1 MPPPD
6 PRLLEQANRKQLL
19 AELNPKPRDPFAGG
33 LGELVGGEGVASVGF
48 GARRGAQPQPP
59 SILSAGSQAGGSQI
73 GSQIGGGSQCG
84 CKGGG
89 GSQRGSAGS
98 QISVAR
104 GSQISVARGSQ
115 ISVARSQQSQRS
127 QRSQRSNQPGA
138 AANDGDA
145 RSTLSGV
152 TSLSWRTPS
161 TIRSSEPSEIARNKI
176 AELQLRLE
184 LERVLRLQRETE
196 LEAQRA
202 QNLTLQAKADKN
214 KE

>member
-59 SILSAGSQAGGSQI
+59 SILSAGSAGGSQI

-104 GSQISVARGSQ
+104 GSRISVARGNRSAWHGASRASAVKEASAATNQ
-115 ISVARSQQSQRS
+115 ARPPTTVTRARRFRASR
-127 QRSQRSNQPGA
+127 RCPGA
-138 AANDGDA
+138 RLLPFAH
-145 RSTLSGV
+145 RSPQRLRATRL
-152 TSLSWRTPS
+152 PS
-161 TIRSSEPSEIARNKI
+161 CSCG
-176 AELQLRLE
+176 
-184 LERVLRLQRETE
+184 
-196 LEAQRA
+196 
-202 QNLTLQAKADKN
+202 
-214 KE
+214 